1 MKVFCVP
8 FSQEKGTKRGCPLAG
23 AMVRWDLQEVRTIER
38 RVIYRYNISGMMGP
52 GSISHN
58 NRKFFAANV
67 DRSRTEQNVTYCNDD
82 LKQIYTRSSTRPWPP
97 TTPKRK
103 RPGIRSQ
110 TIMSIS
116 GRESRRRYFTRRSS
130 RSATWR
136 TAGAAPW
143 RGTGGGSSQRIC
155 GELPGAQ
162 PPSAGV

>member
-1 MKVFCVP
+1 
-8 FSQEKGTKRGCPLAG
+8 
-23 AMVRWDLQEVRTIER
+23 
-38 RVIYRYNISGMMGP
+38 MMGP

-82 LKQIYTRSSTRPWPP
+82 LKQIYHEIFDEALAAYNAKKKKT
-97 TTPKRK
+97 
-103 RPGIRSQ
+103 GIRSQ

-136 TAGAAPW
+136 TAGAAPLEGNG
-143 RGTGGGSSQRIC
+143 RRQFSKNLRRASRSATPIC
-155 GELPGAQ
+155 GCLIWCCTWTRLRHTSMWTIYQ
-162 PPSAGV
+162 